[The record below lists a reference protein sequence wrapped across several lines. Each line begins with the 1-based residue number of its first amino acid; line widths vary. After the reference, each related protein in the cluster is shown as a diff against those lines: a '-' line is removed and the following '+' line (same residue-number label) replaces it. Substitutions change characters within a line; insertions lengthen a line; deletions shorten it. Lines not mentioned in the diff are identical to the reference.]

1 MNGVSGPDS
10 EDYSPWADRKVAQP
24 KSSSPP
30 QPQTKLSDS
39 YSNTLPVRKS
49 VAPKNSYAAG
59 EPGCPG
65 VRGCSPPPGTC
76 VQRAAPGVP
85 FETVLGPLASSG
97 AMNTG
102 GVGPGADGGAVWAS
116 ADDGAAPSRGPRCTG
131 CPVSRGHSL
140 QGSPG
145 SWPRRS

>member
-59 EPGCPG
+59 ESGSPGG
-65 VRGCSPPPGTC
+65 SGTPPGMYMQCTAP
-76 VQRAAPGVP
+76 RAP
-85 FETVLGPLASSG
+85 FETVLRPLASSG
-97 AMNTG
+97 AVNTSR
-102 GVGPGADGGAVWAS
+102 VGPGADGWCWA
-116 ADDGAAPSRGPRCTG
+116 GVGG
-131 CPVSRGHSL
+131 
-140 QGSPG
+140 
-145 SWPRRS
+145 